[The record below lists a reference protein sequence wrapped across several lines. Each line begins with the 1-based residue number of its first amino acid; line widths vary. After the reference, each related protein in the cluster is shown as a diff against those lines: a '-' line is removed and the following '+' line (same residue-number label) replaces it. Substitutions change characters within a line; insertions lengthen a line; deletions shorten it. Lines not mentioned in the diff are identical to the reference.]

1 MREPTRL
8 YDQQI
13 ETVDRLKQ
21 RLQNSMQNKLDHS
34 KQDYRLLNQ
43 RLFAVNPDKQINQM
57 KQQRLFLAKR
67 LSDNMQHYLKDK
79 RNIFAQIVQQ
89 LDDYSPLKTLER
101 GFVYT
106 TDRDGK
112 TISSVKQ
119 VNKNDSLNLHFKDGQ
134 VAAKVVEV
142 KEEKNANEEK

>member
-1 MREPTRL
+1 
-8 YDQQI
+8 
-13 ETVDRLKQ
+13 
-21 RLQNSMQNKLDHS
+21 
-34 KQDYRLLNQ
+34 
-43 RLFAVNPDKQINQM
+43 M
-57 KQQRLFLAKR
+57 KFEQKKNWFRR
-67 LSDNMQHYLKDK
+67 
-79 RNIFAQIVQQ
+79 
-89 LDDYSPLKTLER
+89 LKTLER

>member
-1 MREPTRL
+1 M
-8 YDQQI
+8 
-13 ETVDRLKQ
+13 
-21 RLQNSMQNKLDHS
+21 
-34 KQDYRLLNQ
+34 
-43 RLFAVNPDKQINQM
+43 
-57 KQQRLFLAKR
+57 AKR